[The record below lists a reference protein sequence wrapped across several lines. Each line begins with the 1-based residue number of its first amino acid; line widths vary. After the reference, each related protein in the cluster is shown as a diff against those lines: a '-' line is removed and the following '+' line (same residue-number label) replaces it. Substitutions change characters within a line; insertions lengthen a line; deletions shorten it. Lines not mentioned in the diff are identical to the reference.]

1 MLKRWTMLPVLAL
14 LVLSQACTGF
24 RRPTIELEGVQLGS
38 VGLSGG
44 TLLVNLRV
52 ENPNA
57 IGFRAEDLKYD
68 LYLREPGQNTASED
82 GWQRLTSGTYEEDIV
97 IRGRETRT
105 VQVPVSFRLSDL
117 GPAAS
122 SVLRTGRFDYRVTGT
137 VNVRAAGTRREVPF
151 RKTGSMSLT
160 GGLGR

>member
-1 MLKRWTMLPVLAL
+1 MLKRWTTLPVLAL

-24 RRPTIELEGVQLGS
+24 RRPTIEMEGVELGS
-38 VGLSGG
+38 VGLTGG

-68 LYLREPGQNTASED
+68 LFLRQPGQNAASED
-82 GWQRLTSGTYEEDIV
+82 GWERLTGGTYEEDIV
-97 IRGRETRT
+97 IRARETKT
-105 VQVPVSFRLSDL
+105 VQIPVNFRLTDL